1 MSKESYYIFSSGEL
15 KRKDNSITLYKENV
29 LKKDIPIERIKDI
42 YVFSEVVYNSKLF
55 EFLGSNGI
63 NVHMFNYYNYY
74 VGSFY
79 PKENKISGKLL
90 VAQVMHY
97 TDKEKRV
104 KIAKE
109 FIIAASF
116 NILRNL
122 KYYQN
127 RGKELNI
134 FIDEI
139 EKLRI
144 KLNECKTIE
153 EIMGIEGNIRK
164 VYYSSWKIIINQ
176 EIDFEKRIKRP
187 PDTMV
192 NVLISFLN
200 SVLYTKTLS
209 IIYQTQ
215 INPTISYL
223 HEPGT
228 KRFSLTLDI
237 CEVFKPLIVDR
248 TIFSLL
254 NKNIINEK
262 DFVKEDYYLRIKEEG
277 MKKVLKELEEALKRT
292 IMHKKIK
299 RNVSY
304 EHLIKLELYKL
315 IKHLLEEQEYQG
327 FKIWW

>member
-1 MSKESYYIFSSGEL
+1 MSKESYYLFSSGEL
-15 KRKDNSITLYKENV
+15 KRKDNSITLYKDGT
-29 LKKDIPIERIKDI
+29 LKKDIPVERVKDLYI
-42 YVFSEVVYNSKLF
+42 FNEIDYNSKLF

-63 NVHMFNYYNYY
+63 NVHMFNYYKYY
-74 VGSFY
+74 IGSFY
-79 PKENKISGKLL
+79 PKETKVSGKLL
-90 VAQVMHY
+90 VYQVTHY
-97 TDKEKRV
+97 IDIEKRV

-109 FIIAASF
+109 LIIAASY

-127 RGKELNI
+127 RGKDLEI
-134 FIDEI
+134 YTTEI
-139 EKLRI
+139 EHLRE
-144 KLNECKTIE
+144 KLNTCNKIE

-164 VYYSSWKIIINQ
+164 TYYASWKIIINQ
-176 EIDFEKRIKRP
+176 EVDFVKRIKRP

-200 SVLYTKTLS
+200 SILYTKTLS
-209 IIYQTQ
+209 IIYNTQ
-215 INPTISYL
+215 LNPTISYL

-237 CEVFKPLIVDR
+237 SEVFKPLIVDR

-254 NKNIINEK
+254 NKKIITEN
-262 DFVKEDYYLRIKEEG
+262 DFVKEDYFLRMKDDGIK
-277 MKKVLKELEEALKRT
+277 KALKELENTLNRT
-292 IMHKKIK
+292 IMHKKLN
-299 RNVSY
+299 REVSY

-315 IKHLLEEQEYQG
+315 IKHLMEEQDYQG

>member
-200 SVLYTKTLS
+200 SVLYAKTLS

>member
-15 KRKDNSITLYKENV
+15 KRKNNSITLYKENV

-90 VAQVMHY
+90 VAQVIHY
-97 TDKEKRV
+97 IDKEKRV

-127 RGKELNI
+127 IGKEINV

-200 SVLYTKTLS
+200 SVLYAKTLS

-277 MKKVLKELEEALKRT
+277 MKKVLKELEETLKRT

-304 EHLIKLELYKL
+304 EHLIKLEIYKL
-315 IKHLLEEQEYQG
+315 IKHLMEEQEYQG

>member
-1 MSKESYYIFSSGEL
+1 
-15 KRKDNSITLYKENV
+15 
-29 LKKDIPIERIKDI
+29 
-42 YVFSEVVYNSKLF
+42 
-55 EFLGSNGI
+55 
-63 NVHMFNYYNYY
+63 
-74 VGSFY
+74 
-79 PKENKISGKLL
+79 
-90 VAQVMHY
+90 
-97 TDKEKRV
+97 
-104 KIAKE
+104 
-109 FIIAASF
+109 
-116 NILRNL
+116 
-122 KYYQN
+122 
-127 RGKELNI
+127 
-134 FIDEI
+134 
-139 EKLRI
+139 
-144 KLNECKTIE
+144 
-153 EIMGIEGNIRK
+153 
-164 VYYSSWKIIINQ
+164 
-176 EIDFEKRIKRP
+176 
-187 PDTMV
+187 MV

-277 MKKVLKELEEALKRT
+277 MKKVLKELEETLKRT

-315 IKHLLEEQEYQG
+315 IKHLMEEQEYQG

>member
-127 RGKELNI
+127 RGKELNV

-200 SVLYTKTLS
+200 SVLYAKTLS

-292 IMHKKIK
+292 IMHKIIK
-299 RNVSY
+299 RNVSF
-304 EHLIKLELYKL
+304 EHFIKLELYKL

>member
-15 KRKDNSITLYKENV
+15 KRKNNSITLYKENV

-90 VAQVMHY
+90 VAQVIHY
-97 TDKEKRV
+97 IDKEKRV

-277 MKKVLKELEEALKRT
+277 MKKVLKELEETLKRT

-304 EHLIKLELYKL
+304 EHLIKLEIYKL
-315 IKHLLEEQEYQG
+315 IKHLMEEQEYQG

>member
-15 KRKDNSITLYKENV
+15 KRKNNSITLYKENV

-42 YVFSEVVYNSKLF
+42 YVFSEVIYNSKLF

-277 MKKVLKELEEALKRT
+277 MKKVLKELEETLKRT

-315 IKHLLEEQEYQG
+315 IKHLMEEQEYQG

>member
-15 KRKDNSITLYKENV
+15 KRKNNSITLYKENV

-192 NVLISFLN
+192 NALISFLN

-209 IIYQTQ
+209 IIYHTQ

-262 DFVKEDYYLRIKEEG
+262 DFAKEDYYLRIKEEG
-277 MKKVLKELEEALKRT
+277 MKKVLKELEETLKRT

-315 IKHLLEEQEYQG
+315 IKHLMEEQEYQG

>member
-15 KRKDNSITLYKENV
+15 KRKNNSITLYKENV

-42 YVFSEVVYNSKLF
+42 YVFSEVIYNSKLF

-215 INPTISYL
+215 INP
-223 HEPGT
+223 
-228 KRFSLTLDI
+228 
-237 CEVFKPLIVDR
+237 
-248 TIFSLL
+248 
-254 NKNIINEK
+254 
-262 DFVKEDYYLRIKEEG
+262 
-277 MKKVLKELEEALKRT
+277 
-292 IMHKKIK
+292 KIG
-299 RNVSY
+299 RAHV
-304 EHLIKLELYKL
+304 
-315 IKHLLEEQEYQG
+315 
-327 FKIWW
+327 

>member
-15 KRKDNSITLYKENV
+15 KRKNNSITLYKENV

-42 YVFSEVVYNSKLF
+42 YVFSEVIYNSKLF

-277 MKKVLKELEEALKRT
+277 MKKVLKELEETLKRT

-299 RNVSY
+299 RDRKSVV
-304 EHLIKLELYKL
+304 
-315 IKHLLEEQEYQG
+315 
-327 FKIWW
+327 

>member
-63 NVHMFNYYNYY
+63 NVHMFNYYDYY

-200 SVLYTKTLS
+200 SVLYAKTLS

>member
-15 KRKDNSITLYKENV
+15 KRKNNSITLYKENV

-277 MKKVLKELEEALKRT
+277 MKKVLKELEETLKRT

-304 EHLIKLELYKL
+304 EHLIKLEIYKL
-315 IKHLLEEQEYQG
+315 IKHLMEEQEYQG

>member
-90 VAQVMHY
+90 VAQVIHY
-97 TDKEKRV
+97 IDKEKRV

-127 RGKELNI
+127 RGKEINV

-277 MKKVLKELEEALKRT
+277 MKKVLKELEETLKRT

-304 EHLIKLELYKL
+304 EHLIKLEIYKL
-315 IKHLLEEQEYQG
+315 IKHLMEEQEYQG

>member
-1 MSKESYYIFSSGEL
+1 
-15 KRKDNSITLYKENV
+15 
-29 LKKDIPIERIKDI
+29 
-42 YVFSEVVYNSKLF
+42 
-55 EFLGSNGI
+55 
-63 NVHMFNYYNYY
+63 
-74 VGSFY
+74 
-79 PKENKISGKLL
+79 
-90 VAQVMHY
+90 MHY

>member
-15 KRKDNSITLYKENV
+15 KRKNNSITLYKENV

-90 VAQVMHY
+90 VAQVIHY

-127 RGKELNI
+127 RGKELNV

-144 KLNECKTIE
+144 KLKECKTIE

-248 TIFSLL
+248 TIFYLL

-277 MKKVLKELEEALKRT
+277 MKKVLKELEETLKRT

-315 IKHLLEEQEYQG
+315 IKHLMEEQEYQG

>member
-15 KRKDNSITLYKENV
+15 KRKNNSITLYKENV

-90 VAQVMHY
+90 VAQVIHY
-97 TDKEKRV
+97 IDKEKRV

-127 RGKELNI
+127 RGKEINV

-277 MKKVLKELEEALKRT
+277 MKKVLKELEETLKRT

-304 EHLIKLELYKL
+304 EHLIKLEIYKL
-315 IKHLLEEQEYQG
+315 IKHLMEEQEYQG

>member
-90 VAQVMHY
+90 VAQVIHY

-127 RGKELNI
+127 RGKELNV

-215 INPTISYL
+215 INPTVSYL

-262 DFVKEDYYLRIKEEG
+262 DFAKEDYYLRIKEEG
-277 MKKVLKELEEALKRT
+277 MKKVLKELEETLKRT

-315 IKHLLEEQEYQG
+315 IKHLMEEQEYQG

>member
-15 KRKDNSITLYKENV
+15 KRKNNSITLYKENV

>member
-200 SVLYTKTLS
+200 SVLYAKTLS

-237 CEVFKPLIVDR
+237 CEVFNPLIVDR

>member
-15 KRKDNSITLYKENV
+15 KRKNNSITLYKENV

-90 VAQVMHY
+90 VAQVIHY
-97 TDKEKRV
+97 IDKEKRV

-127 RGKELNI
+127 RGKEINV

-176 EIDFEKRIKRP
+176 EIDFEK
-187 PDTMV
+187 
-192 NVLISFLN
+192 
-200 SVLYTKTLS
+200 
-209 IIYQTQ
+209 
-215 INPTISYL
+215 
-223 HEPGT
+223 
-228 KRFSLTLDI
+228 
-237 CEVFKPLIVDR
+237 
-248 TIFSLL
+248 
-254 NKNIINEK
+254 
-262 DFVKEDYYLRIKEEG
+262 
-277 MKKVLKELEEALKRT
+277 
-292 IMHKKIK
+292 
-299 RNVSY
+299 
-304 EHLIKLELYKL
+304 
-315 IKHLLEEQEYQG
+315 
-327 FKIWW
+327 